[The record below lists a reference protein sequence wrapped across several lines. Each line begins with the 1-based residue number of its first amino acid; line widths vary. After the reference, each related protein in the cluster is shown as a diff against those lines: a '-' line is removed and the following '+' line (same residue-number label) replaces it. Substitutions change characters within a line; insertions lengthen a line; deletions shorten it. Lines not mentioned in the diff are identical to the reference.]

1 MKNSDFTERPV
12 VPAPSRRVP
21 VYSVILFLIF
31 LSTLI
36 TYCDRV
42 NISYLLPYFHAHF
55 GWNDA
60 QLGLLSSTFFI
71 GYTIFQ
77 IPAGLLADKFGGKR
91 TLLVGSLWWSVFT
104 IVSAAGTTI
113 PLMGAIRALMGS
125 GEAAN
130 FPSDTH
136 LTRHWAPQSL
146 RSRATGANLS
156 AIALG
161 PLIATPITVWLL
173 DSYGWRSVFYFYGG
187 VGLLWTV
194 AWAWYGRSRP
204 AEHPAVSR
212 EELATITAAEP
223 SVAAERLDSPLRSR
237 QVWGLTLSYFFLLY
251 SFYLVLTLLPTYLVQ
266 ARHFSTGSLA
276 LTATI
281 PYAVAFITMN
291 CSGFLIDRLIR
302 RGWAVG
308 TARRALIYIG
318 LAGTAVFTALEAIA
332 PGAGLAV
339 ALLSIAL
346 GFTGLCF
353 SPYWALPIDYSPGS
367 PGLVSGMLNTS
378 GNIAGIVAPA
388 VTGAIVTATGS
399 WDVALFISAALSVA
413 GVVVLGTF
421 SRRLPAGV
429 RAPQP
434 AAAPTAA
441 DDGYQSGT

>member
-1 MKNSDFTERPV
+1 MNNPPFTERPAA
-12 VPAPSRRVP
+12 PAPRRRVP
-21 VYSVILFLIF
+21 VYGVILVLIF

-42 NISYLLPYFHAHF
+42 NISYLLPWFHSHF

-60 QLGLLSSTFFI
+60 ELGLLSSTFFI
-71 GYTIFQ
+71 GYTVFQ
-77 IPAGLLADKFGGKR
+77 VPAGMLADKFGGKR
-91 TLLVGSLWWSVFT
+91 ILLVGSLWWSVFT
-104 IVSAAGTTI
+104 ILSAVGTTI

-146 RSRATGANLS
+146 RSRATGWNLS

-161 PLIATPITVWLL
+161 PLIATPITIWLL
-173 DSYGWRSVFYFYGG
+173 DSYGWRSVFYFYG
-187 VGLLWTV
+187 VIGLIWTV

-204 AEHPAVSR
+204 TEHPAVSR
-212 EELATITAAEP
+212 EELAKITAAEP
-223 SVAAERLDSPLRSR
+223 AVAAESLDSPLRSR
-237 QVWGLTLSYFFLLY
+237 QVWGLTVSYFFLLY
-251 SFYLVLTLLPTYLVQ
+251 SFYLVLTLLPTYLEQ

-308 TARRALIYIG
+308 TARRTLIYVG
-318 LAGTAVFTALEAIA
+318 LAGTGVFTALEAVA

-399 WDVALFISAALSVA
+399 WDVALFISAALSVV
-413 GVVVLGTF
+413 GVIVLRAF
-421 SRRLPAGV
+421 SRRVPVNASA
-429 RAPQP
+429 RQPTATP
-434 AAAPTAA
+434 AATE
-441 DDGYQSGT
+441 DGYQPGT